1 MTTLNFHKD
10 KNFFMDWMVL
20 NHITTG
26 EIVLWHTLMNIGNR
40 LGQRSIFNAPTST
53 LMRFTGLSK
62 QSVINARKKLLERG
76 FIRYEKG
83 GQNKAPIYE
92 MIPLHQAIGHYSS
105 FTNTEKLTPHL
116 TKDLTQELTPTLT
129 PTSTPNLPIHK
140 VKNTKE
146 KSSSRGEKREV
157 NSLFKSYEENMNKLT
172 PMIEDELQTWT
183 KVFDEEIVVEAI
195 RESVKKGGR
204 TFSYLEK
211 ILQNWKQAG
220 LATLAEVETFELEK
234 ELEKNKKLI
243 PFRKQTTNEESQEDL
258 FTELLKEDF

>member
-1 MTTLNFHKD
+1 MTVLNFHKD
-10 KNFFMDWMVL
+10 KNFFMDWMML

-53 LMRFTGLSK
+53 LMKFTGLSK
-62 QSVINARKKLLERG
+62 QGVINARKKLLERR

-83 GQNKAPIYE
+83 HLNKAPIYE
-92 MIPLHQAIGHYSS
+92 MIPLHQAIEHYSS
-105 FTNTEKLTPHL
+105 FTNNEKLTPHL
-116 TKDLTQELTPTLT
+116 TQEMTRELT
-129 PTSTPNLPIHK
+129 PTSTPNLTIHK
-140 VKNTKE
+140 VKNSKE
-146 KSSSRGEKREV
+146 KSSSRGEGREV
-157 NSLFKSYEENMNKLT
+157 NLLFKSYEENMNKLT
-172 PMIEDELQTWT
+172 PMIEDELLAWAR
-183 KVFDEEIVVEAI
+183 VFDEEIVVEAI

-220 LATLAEVETFELEK
+220 LATLEEVETYELEK

-243 PFRKQTTNEESQEDL
+243 PFRKQKPNEESHEDL